1 MRVWRR
7 TSACLLLMAVALT
20 ACERKEEEEAKAP
33 PPAPTQPA
41 APPDALTLSP
51 LAFAD
56 LPGWTDDALSAA
68 LPALAR
74 SCKRMMSLPLD
85 RPVGPGGIAGTI
97 ADWQTPCTR
106 LALLTS
112 ADDAT
117 ARGYFEAYF
126 TPYAAGNNG
135 DRKGLFTGYYE
146 TELEGSLLPDPA
158 YPVPLYKRPSDL
170 VMVNLGDFAE
180 RWKGERTAGRVVDGR
195 LKPFEDRAAI
205 EAGALRG
212 KGLELLWL
220 KDPIAAFF
228 LHIQGSGRV
237 RLSDGTEER
246 VNYAGQNGHK
256 YVAIGRELIERG
268 ELKKEE
274 VSLQTIRAWLIA
286 HPDEAQALM
295 NKNPSYVFFQ
305 TMTGDG
311 PIGAQGVAL
320 TPGRSLA
327 VDSKFLPYGVPV
339 WLDAEDPID
348 AKQPLRRLLVAQDT
362 GGAIRGPVRGDVFWG
377 HGAEAESKAGVMKSK
392 GGYALLLPQTVK
404 VTTKK

>member
-1 MRVWRR
+1 
-7 TSACLLLMAVALT
+7 
-20 ACERKEEEEAKAP
+20 
-33 PPAPTQPA
+33 
-41 APPDALTLSP
+41 
-51 LAFAD
+51 
-56 LPGWTDDALSAA
+56 
-68 LPALAR
+68 
-74 SCKRMMSLPLD
+74 
-85 RPVGPGGIAGTI
+85 
-97 ADWQTPCTR
+97 
-106 LALLTS
+106 
-112 ADDAT
+112 
-117 ARGYFEAYF
+117 
-126 TPYAAGNNG
+126 
-135 DRKGLFTGYYE
+135 
-146 TELEGSLLPDPA
+146 
-158 YPVPLYKRPSDL
+158 
-170 VMVNLGDFAE
+170 
-180 RWKGERTAGRVVDGR
+180 
-195 LKPFEDRAAI
+195 
-205 EAGALRG
+205 
-212 KGLELLWL
+212 
-220 KDPIAAFF
+220 
-228 LHIQGSGRV
+228 
-237 RLSDGTEER
+237 
-246 VNYAGQNGHK
+246 
-256 YVAIGRELIERG
+256 VAIGRELIERG

-311 PIGAQGVAL
+311 PIGAQGVVL